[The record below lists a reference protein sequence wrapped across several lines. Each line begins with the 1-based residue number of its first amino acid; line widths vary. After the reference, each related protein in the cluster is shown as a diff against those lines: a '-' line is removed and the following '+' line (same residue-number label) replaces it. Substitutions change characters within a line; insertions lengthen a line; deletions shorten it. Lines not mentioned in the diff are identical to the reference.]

1 MNQIDIKSS
10 LYNYS
15 VFFIDNVKQEID
27 RLNKEE
33 KVTYVIDRNVYN
45 LYKDYFHK
53 IDIDN
58 IYFIDAEE
66 HHKYLEPCLY
76 LLTFWPSLN
85 LKKN

>member
-33 KVTYVIDRNVYN
+33 K
-45 LYKDYFHK
+45 K
-53 IDIDN
+53 
-58 IYFIDAEE
+58 
-66 HHKYLEPCLY
+66 
-76 LLTFWPSLN
+76 
-85 LKKN
+85 

>member
-66 HHKYLEPCLY
+66 H
-76 LLTFWPSLN
+76 
-85 LKKN
+85 KKNIETCMDLINFWQ